1 MARWRLLYFGIR
13 KVCCLLISWKGVQ
26 QLIQPCMLQ
35 HWNMYKLPSHILAC
49 WDKVSCSSMIM
60 LSHTWP
66 LYFENSCNILGGR
79 KWSIHLI
86 VLTGRTKWCSS
97 LPSSQWTSWRPQI
110 SEPRESQNSDDTVA
124 LCPGPQILR
133 GERQTSPVLRQVH
146 QSSWQLRGKIRCP
159 PWQSSFFTQ

>member
-1 MARWRLLYFGIR
+1 MQVWNGSIWTPQKPGNSRSCQVMARWRLLYFGIR

-79 KWSIHLI
+79 NWSMHLI
-86 VLTGRTKWCSS
+86 VLTWHQVMFI
-97 LPSSQWTSWRPQI
+97 SSQLSV
-110 SEPRESQNSDDTVA
+110 D
-124 LCPGPQILR
+124 ILTATDFWATR
-133 GERQTSPVLRQVH
+133 KPKQRRHSGSVSRTPHSTRWA
-146 QSSWQLRGKIRCP
+146 SNFSCA
-159 PWQSSFFTQ
+159 